1 MRISILTFTIITG
14 LYLPLFSEDQP
25 IPRYEEY
32 LKKTDFTGFLK
43 DAKIYL
49 KKFPNAIEAPRLAFD
64 YLMVAQAARDLNS
77 LNEASSMLLFNY
89 SKSLPSIHFISS
101 FDKNPK
107 AFTELLIA
115 KSTYGN
121 LGSKEFAVAYC
132 RALISGARN
141 IGAQILADSSIRLR
155 AFLLGQKAEVEE
167 IKSSAAKALN
177 IESEKDNGFAKV
189 AKIVLSEQSN
199 IDKISQLSNYSGK
212 DAEFATTFYLA
223 QLSDEEKK
231 AVPIIIVQL
240 RQALFGKNKNI
251 EQAITSIASLP
262 PKIARQADV
271 QTFLALAQYMDGKSD
286 LAVQTLSKISTK
298 SSNQIMAEWGKTA
311 ESLADGIKHKENRAK
326 AVLSAIGGALDQM
339 SGHDALFAKIKIK
352 SEDDSNFSEMLAQI
366 GISIEKKHLEI
377 HIEKNGKPYFS
388 YRTMDGESDLYSAEF
403 NKSLSFKTPGVFP
416 VPRFNV
422 QRDVTTGGFAYNFN
436 LNFSTTQDKLIEEGN
451 ELLDSPYLGTSKGRE
466 VFLNYLLSEKGL
478 WILPAKNVSGGTSY
492 PLSLIDPES
501 PTPTSVLL
509 NVNLA
514 KKLNSLQ
521 IGKFTLYDFVQG
533 DSKILDN
540 LPEWPS
546 SEESQEEK
554 FNFPLFMN
562 LVQKLMGTS

>member
-1 MRISILTFTIITG
+1 M
-14 LYLPLFSEDQP
+14 LYSQ
-25 IPRYEEY
+25 
-32 LKKTDFTGFLK
+32 
-43 DAKIYL
+43 
-49 KKFPNAIEAPRLAFD
+49 
-64 YLMVAQAARDLNS
+64 
-77 LNEASSMLLFNY
+77 
-89 SKSLPSIHFISS
+89 KS
-101 FDKNPK
+101 
-107 AFTELLIA
+107 
-115 KSTYGN
+115 
-121 LGSKEFAVAYC
+121 
-132 RALISGARN
+132 
-141 IGAQILADSSIRLR
+141 
-155 AFLLGQKAEVEE
+155 
-167 IKSSAAKALN
+167 
-177 IESEKDNGFAKV
+177 
-189 AKIVLSEQSN
+189 
-199 IDKISQLSNYSGK
+199 
-212 DAEFATTFYLA
+212 
-223 QLSDEEKK
+223 
-231 AVPIIIVQL
+231 
-240 RQALFGKNKNI
+240 
-251 EQAITSIASLP
+251 
-262 PKIARQADV
+262 
-271 QTFLALAQYMDGKSD
+271 
-286 LAVQTLSKISTK
+286 
-298 SSNQIMAEWGKTA
+298 
-311 ESLADGIKHKENRAK
+311 
-326 AVLSAIGGALDQM
+326 
-339 SGHDALFAKIKIK
+339 IK

-366 GISIEKKHLEI
+366 GISIEKKHLNS
-377 HIEKNGKPYFS
+377 HEKNGKPYC
-388 YRTMDGESDLYSAEF
+388 YRTMDGESDLILL
-403 NKSLSFKTPGVFP
+403 SLINPYHLKHLVFS